1 MKEKF
6 TRADISKTMRD
17 AGIERTDAAG
27 LALAIVKA
35 MADALVAGKVIELR
49 GLGTLEQRTRKGRTM
64 HNPRTMAAVS
74 VPDRRSVFFRPSD
87 QLKKAMN
94 GRGI

>member
-6 TRADISKTMRD
+6 TRADISKTIMD
-17 AGIERTDAAG
+17 AGMERTDAAG

-49 GLGTLEQRTRKGRTM
+49 GLGTLEQKTLKGRTM

-74 VPDRRSVFFRPSD
+74 VPDRRSVFFRLSG

-94 GRGI
+94 GT

>member
-6 TRADISKTMRD
+6 TRADISKVIRD
-17 AGIERTDAAG
+17 AGIGRMEAAG
-27 LALAIVKA
+27 LALAIVQA
-35 MADALVAGKVIELR
+35 MAAALASGKAIELR
-49 GLGTLEQRTRKGRTM
+49 GFGTLEQRTRKARKM

-74 VPDRRSVFFRPSD
+74 VPARRIVFFRPSG

-94 GRGI
+94 GS